1 MALEVYNNTPAF
13 NVFASLE
20 ANSSGLKASM
30 SRLSSGQIKVIDDPS
45 GIGISERMR
54 SQINSSSMA
63 RNNVDNGISMLQTS
77 DAWLQKIND
86 MLGRMHE
93 LAVEAN
99 DGTKTSTDIVNIQT
113 EFTQLQAEITRVTS
127 RNTAA
132 AKFNG
137 LYLFRG
143 GNGQAI
149 VAGDGVGSGS
159 INIQIGADVGQT
171 VTLTVADLQV
181 TSSTDIG
188 TVSTYTYSS
197 DNTVSASAHA
207 VVEWG
212 SVIDATSLSATS
224 ANAIGKI
231 SKAIDH
237 VANTR
242 ASLGAQQ
249 NRLDQTRQGLIGYE
263 DNLRAAESKI
273 RDVDVAAES
282 TEFSR
287 FQILQQISNAMLA
300 QANQLPQAALQLL
313 G

>member
-1 MALEVYNNTPAF
+1 MALEVFNNTSAF
-13 NVFASLE
+13 NVFANLE
-20 ANSSGLKASM
+20 ANSAGLKASM
-30 SRLSSGQIKVIDDPS
+30 GRLSSGTISVLDDPS

-54 SQINSSSMA
+54 SQIRSSEMA

-77 DAWLQKIND
+77 DAWLQKMND

-93 LAVEAN
+93 LAVEGA
-99 DGTKTSTDIVNIQT
+99 DGTKTGTDLSNIQT
-113 EFTQLQAEITRVTS
+113 EFTQLQSEITRVTS

-143 GNGQAI
+143 GNGQAV
-149 VAGDGVGSGS
+149 VAGDAVGSGS
-159 INIQIGADVGQT
+159 ISIQIGADTGQSVSLVVG
-171 VTLTVADLQV
+171 DLEV
-181 TSSTDIG
+181 DSTEDIG

-197 DNTVSASAHA
+197 DNTVSASAHTA
-207 VVEWG
+207 VQWG
-212 SVIDATSLSATS
+212 SVIDTNKLSSTS
-224 ANAIGKI
+224 ADAIGKI
-231 SKAIDH
+231 AKAIDH

-249 NRLDQTRQGLIGYE
+249 NRLDQTREGLIGYE

-273 RDVDVAAES
+273 RDVDVAQES

-287 FQILQQISNAMLA
+287 YQILSQISNAMLA
-300 QANQLPQAALQLL
+300 QANQLPGAALQLI

>member
-143 GNGQAI
+143 GNGQAV
-149 VAGDGVGSGS
+149 VAGDAVGSGS
-159 INIQIGADVGQT
+159 INIQIGADVGQI

-181 TSSTDIG
+181 SSTADIG
-188 TVSTYTYSS
+188 TVSTYTYSA
-197 DNTVSASAHA
+197 DNTVSASLHA
-207 VVEWG
+207 AVEWG
-212 SVIDATSLSATS
+212 SVIDQTSLSVTE

-273 RDVDVAAES
+273 RDVDVASES
-282 TEFSR
+282 TEFAR